1 MPRTKRL
8 VNGEEKAAYHTA
20 LAILQI
26 RGLSALRNLFL
37 LIISGLKMFLCPNE
51 RRFLSRFTVW
61 TGFIR

>member
-1 MPRTKRL
+1 MPRTRRL

-37 LIISGLKMFLCPNE
+37 LIISGLKMCSCPSGK
-51 RRFLSRFTVW
+51 RFPSGWRV
-61 TGFIR
+61 